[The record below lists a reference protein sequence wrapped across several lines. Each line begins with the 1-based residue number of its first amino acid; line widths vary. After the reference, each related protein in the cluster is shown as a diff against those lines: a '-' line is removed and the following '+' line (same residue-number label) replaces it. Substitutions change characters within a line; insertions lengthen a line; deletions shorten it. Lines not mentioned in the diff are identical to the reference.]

1 MQIIFQDPYGSL
13 DPRMTVSAIVSEP
26 IETHN
31 LASGSAKDDRVAE
44 LLTLVGLDP
53 KYVKR
58 YPHEFSGGQR
68 QRIGV
73 ARALAV
79 EPEFIVCDEPI
90 SALDVSIQAQVLNLL
105 TDLRTRLGLT
115 YLFVA
120 HDLSVVKHI
129 SDRVAV
135 MYLGKIVEIGP
146 PDALYAAPGHP
157 YTRALLSA
165 VPVPDPVAERKR
177 KRVILKGD
185 VPSPV
190 NPPPGC
196 RFHTRCWLYERLGQP
211 EDCRTIDPPLRTVAS
226 VADHQAACHYADEA
240 LKTDVGVAHIGV
252 TMVRRGTPAAAL
264 ASLGHD
270 PADRRGAAGDAGL
283 RGRGRAERQGV
294 RVGRVRGRGARL
306 DRHADATSRTRSR
319 RGVSVRERCAVAT
332 GAAAA
337 ALGRRGDVPPPPV
350 PGSGTRTGGRRR
362 ARSAAGPSRRRWPG
376 RPAPDGAGSAD
387 GTGSPSAGSPVSGTS
402 PLQDDPLPAEGR
414 VGDRDGRH
422 QGLRVRV
429 LLVPEQLATVGQL
442 GDPAEVHDR
451 DPVADVLD
459 DAHVVGDEHVGQPE
473 LALEL
478 LQQVQDLRLDRD
490 VERGDRLV
498 ADDEVRLEDERPGDA
513 DALALA
519 AGELV
524 RVAAAWYGCRP
535 TRSIILA
542 TFARRSASLP
552 RPWMRSPSPMLS
564 PIGVRGSR
572 LRVRVLED
580 DLHAPP
586 VRLQGGPGQRVM
598 SVAVEL
604 DRPGRR
610 LDEPQDEPADR
621 RLAAARLADEPERLA
636 PPDLEAD
643 AVDRLD
649 RGDRPLQDPAPDREV
664 LDEVPDADQ
673 RAVGWGRSG
682 RAPPAGTE
690 DAVGSMGASTVMR
703 AVPPQAPD
711 VERDRR

>member
-31 LASGSAKDDRVAE
+31 LASGAAKDERVAE

-211 EDCRTIDPPLRTVAS
+211 EDCRTIDPPLQTVAS
-226 VADHQAACHYADEA
+226 VGRPPGR
-240 LKTDVGVAHIGV
+240 LPL
-252 TMVRRGTPAAAL
+252 R
-264 ASLGHD
+264 
-270 PADRRGAAGDAGL
+270 RRGAQDRR
-283 RGRGRAERQGV
+283 RGRPHRGHAWSGAGRRPRRLRRSGTTRRPRRRRWRRRPSRTRPGRA
-294 RVGRVRGRGARL
+294 ARSP
-306 DRHADATSRTRSR
+306 RRTRSGSRRPTRPTRRPTSRTRSR
-319 RGVSVRERCAVAT
+319 RLRQVACGALSRA

-337 ALGRRGDVPPPPV
+337 GLGAAAAFLRLRSPEVARALVVAAELDERRHRLGADGRIAQLL
-350 PGSGTRTGGRRR
+350 TER
-362 ARSAAGPSRRRWPG
+362 AARMEPAAGRW
-376 RPAPDGAGSAD
+376 
-387 GTGSPSAGSPVSGTS
+387 
-402 PLQDDPLPAEGR
+402 
-414 VGDRDGRH
+414 
-422 QGLRVRV
+422 
-429 LLVPEQLATVGQL
+429 
-442 GDPAEVHDR
+442 VHR
-451 DPVADVLD
+451 
-459 DAHVVGDEHVGQPE
+459 
-473 LALEL
+473 
-478 LQQVQDLRLDRD
+478 
-490 VERGDRLV
+490 
-498 ADDEVRLEDERPGDA
+498 
-513 DALALA
+513 
-519 AGELV
+519 
-524 RVAAAWYGCRP
+524 
-535 TRSIILA
+535 
-542 TFARRSASLP
+542 
-552 RPWMRSPSPMLS
+552 
-564 PIGVRGSR
+564 
-572 LRVRVLED
+572 
-580 DLHAPP
+580 
-586 VRLQGGPGQRVM
+586 
-598 SVAVEL
+598 
-604 DRPGRR
+604 
-610 LDEPQDEPADR
+610 
-621 RLAAARLADEPERLA
+621 
-636 PPDLEAD
+636 
-643 AVDRLD
+643 
-649 RGDRPLQDPAPDREV
+649 
-664 LDEVPDADQ
+664 
-673 RAVGWGRSG
+673 
-682 RAPPAGTE
+682 
-690 DAVGSMGASTVMR
+690 
-703 AVPPQAPD
+703 
-711 VERDRR
+711 